1 MFQSLTFPPHPAGMR
16 TQLQNQEA
24 RNDSVAEWFEV
35 FFRDWRN
42 RQSVGKGEVLQVQA
56 STVLIISDEVDFS
69 RRITARW
76 QMERNVPT
84 FTLLSGDL
92 WPRFAVD
99 VFDVAIVGELRRDLL
114 SVVLEPL
121 HSTGQPIFCVCQD
134 AATAQLVRERWP
146 RVAVLRSSEHWL
158 ETLVL
163 ASCEAVHRSR
173 SESRARAAE
182 AACATLDRQAT
193 LGRYMLE
200 MRHNLNNALT
210 SVLGNSDLLLLEPG
224 SHSAQTRAQIETI
237 RNMTLRIHEIMQRF
251 SSLEKEMH
259 VVAQQAEQDS
269 GKSYAAVAAGT

>member
-1 MFQSLTFPPHPAGMR
+1 LPVETP
-16 TQLQNQEA
+16 
-24 RNDSVAEWFEV
+24 
-35 FFRDWRN
+35 
-42 RQSVGKGEVLQVQA
+42 
-56 STVLIISDEVDFS
+56 TVLIISDEVDFS
-69 RRITARW
+69 RGITARW
-76 QMERNVPT
+76 QMERNIPA

-134 AATAQLVRERWP
+134 AATAQLVHQRWP
-146 RVAVLRSSEHWL
+146 RITVLRRTEHWL

-163 ASCEAVHRSR
+163 AAGEAVHRSR
-173 SESRARAAE
+173 AESRARAAE
-182 AACATLDRQAT
+182 LLCGRLERQAT

-224 SHSAQTRAQIETI
+224 SLSAQTRAQIETI

-251 SSLEKEMH
+251 SSLEKEMN

-269 GKSYAAVAAGT
+269 GKSYAATAAGS

>member
-1 MFQSLTFPPHPAGMR
+1 V
-16 TQLQNQEA
+16 EA
-24 RNDSVAEWFEV
+24 P
-35 FFRDWRN
+35 
-42 RQSVGKGEVLQVQA
+42 
-56 STVLIISDEVDFS
+56 TVLIISDEVDFS
-69 RRITARW
+69 RRVTARW
-76 QMERNVPT
+76 QMERHVPT

-99 VFDVAIVGELRRDLL
+99 VFDVAIVGELRRAVL

-146 RVAVLRSSEHWL
+146 RVSILRPSDSLETTHWL

-163 ASCEAVHRSR
+163 AASEAVHRSKA
-173 SESRARAAE
+173 EARARVAEQSCAA
-182 AACATLDRQAT
+182 LQRQAI

-224 SHSAQTRAQIETI
+224 SFSAQSRAQMETI

-251 SSLEKEMH
+251 SSLEKEMT

-269 GKSYAAVAAGT
+269 GRSYAAAAGD

>member
-1 MFQSLTFPPHPAGMR
+1 
-16 TQLQNQEA
+16 LQA
-24 RNDSVAEWFEV
+24 P
-35 FFRDWRN
+35 
-42 RQSVGKGEVLQVQA
+42 
-56 STVLIISDEVDFS
+56 TVLIICDEVDFS

-134 AATAQLVRERWP
+134 VATAQLVHERWP
-146 RVAVLRSSEHWL
+146 RVAVLRPSEHLLGEHWL

-163 ASCEAVHRSR
+163 AASEAVHRSR
-173 SESRARAAE
+173 AESRARAAE
-182 AACATLDRQAT
+182 TACATLDRQAT

-224 SHSAQTRAQIETI
+224 SLSAQTRAQIETI
-237 RNMTLRIHEIMQRF
+237 RNMTLRIHEVLQRF
-251 SSLEKEMH
+251 SSLEKEMN
-259 VVAQQAEQDS
+259 VVAQQVERDS
-269 GKSYAAVAAGT
+269 GKYRVASAAGD

>member
-1 MFQSLTFPPHPAGMR
+1 M
-16 TQLQNQEA
+16 
-24 RNDSVAEWFEV
+24 
-35 FFRDWRN
+35 
-42 RQSVGKGEVLQVQA
+42 QA
-56 STVLIISDEVDFS
+56 PTVLIISDEVDFS

-92 WPRFAVD
+92 WPRFVVD
-99 VFDVAIVGELRRDLL
+99 VFDVAIVGNVRRDLL

-121 HSTGQPIFCVCQD
+121 HSTGQPVFCVSQD
-134 AATAQLVRERWP
+134 SATAQLVHERWP
-146 RVAVLRSSEHWL
+146 RIAILRGSEHWL

-163 ASCEAVHRSR
+163 AASEAVHRSR
-173 SESRARAAE
+173 AESRARSAE
-182 AACATLDRQAT
+182 TACATLDRQAT

-224 SHSAQTRAQIETI
+224 SLSAQTRAQIETI

-251 SSLEKEMH
+251 SSLEKEMN

-269 GKSYAAVAAGT
+269 GKSYAAIAGGH